1 MAWGAASASRTE
13 EMVYRRHEPE
23 ATPLYRI
30 VERYWP
36 ELESLLASREQQL
49 PKYVREE
56 FEGYLRCGRLEHGF
70 LRVACEDCRDEKL
83 VAFSCKGR
91 GFCPSCGAKRMVEGA
106 ALLVDE
112 ILPADPVRQWV
123 ISFPFQLRI
132 LFARHPEWLTQ
143 VLGIVW
149 RVLSGH
155 LIRKAGQ
162 TRKTARTGSVTLIQ
176 RFGSA
181 LNLNIHLHML
191 ILDGVYAENGHGK
204 LRFQRVRGPTGHEI
218 RELLATIARRVGT
231 LLEKRGVLERDE
243 DTAWLILDAE
253 AGEGDPL
260 LQWAGSSVHYRIA
273 EGPNRGRKVF
283 TLQTLPARE
292 EKSESEQL
300 AKFSGFSLHAGVVA
314 EGYEQTKREHL
325 CRYITRP
332 PLSEKRLSIAPNGQ
346 ICYLLKNPY
355 RDGTTRVLF
364 DPLDFLSRLAA
375 LIPRPGV
382 NLTRFARIIPD
393 TRPLRGPAKAVQIHS
408 R

>member
-112 ILPADPVRQWV
+112 ILPADPMRQWV

-191 ILDGVYAENGHGK
+191 ILDGVYADNGHGK
-204 LRFQRVRGPTGHEI
+204 LRF
-218 RELLATIARRVGT
+218 
-231 LLEKRGVLERDE
+231 
-243 DTAWLILDAE
+243 
-253 AGEGDPL
+253 
-260 LQWAGSSVHYRIA
+260 
-273 EGPNRGRKVF
+273 NR
-283 TLQTLPARE
+283 
-292 EKSESEQL
+292 
-300 AKFSGFSLHAGVVA
+300 
-314 EGYEQTKREHL
+314 
-325 CRYITRP
+325 
-332 PLSEKRLSIAPNGQ
+332 
-346 ICYLLKNPY
+346 LLKTHGRRP
-355 RDGTTRVLF
+355 
-364 DPLDFLSRLAA
+364 AA
-375 LIPRPGV
+375 LENGSKCSCTCLYTALFRPFPPC
-382 NLTRFARIIPD
+382 LTSTGDLSTAC
-393 TRPLRGPAKAVQIHS
+393 
-408 R
+408 